1 MDIEYKRIDGTS
13 RRYIALLTGLA
24 ILALGGIIA
33 TYLMFQK
40 GVYLTGMTNRVPWG
54 LQIVLAVFYIGLS
67 EGSLLVSG
75 LYGIFGKYEYKPL
88 TRVTAFLGMLFLV
101 AGLISILTDQGRID
115 RLLTMPFS
123 HFNKLSMFSLNPILY
138 VTTILGCLVYIWALF
153 KEKGLLTKAASV
165 VVVLL
170 ALCVHT
176 GTGFIFAFVARE
188 LYHSPLLPVTFVAAA
203 NSSGVALMIIVI
215 VSAFRLTGRHLDKA
229 LIIWLGRLLG
239 VFVVV
244 AMYVLLLE
252 NFHRL
257 YIIESREAARFFMF
271 SGFHS
276 AAFWICL
283 MLIGS
288 LIPAMILFRRGTST
302 SLRWVVFASAL
313 VVFGVFFERYLIVI
327 PGLMYPPDLFPG
339 MEIISSPLEE
349 GIATY
354 KIGFLEVL
362 QAFGVA
368 GLIGFVFFVG
378 LVRLRML
385 PAEARVPW
393 ESPMLKYQM
402 PHFEWGQEG
411 EMQEVEEPRS
421 TVY

>member
-1 MDIEYKRIDGTS
+1 MIIEYKRVDGRS
-13 RRYIALLTGLA
+13 RGYIALLIAVALM
-24 ILALGGIIA
+24 ALGGGFA
-33 TYLMFQK
+33 TYLMIQK
-40 GVYLTGMTNRVPWG
+40 GIYLTGMTNRVPWG
-54 LQIVLAVFYIGLS
+54 LQIVMSVFYIGLS

-115 RLLTMPFS
+115 RVLTMPFT
-123 HFNKLSMFSLNPILY
+123 HFNKYSMFSINPILY
-138 VTTILGCLVYIWALF
+138 VTTITGCLVYIWALF
-153 KEKGLLTKAASV
+153 KERGLLTKAASV

-170 ALCVHT
+170 ALGVHT
-176 GTGFIFAFVARE
+176 GTGCIFALVARD

-215 VSAFRLTGRHLDKA
+215 VSAFRLTKRHLDKA
-229 LIIWLGRLLG
+229 LVVWLGRLLG

-244 AMYVLLLE
+244 AMYVVLLDNL
-252 NFHRL
+252 HRY
-257 YIIESREAARFFMF
+257 YIIQSREAARFFMF
-271 SGFHS
+271 GGYHS
-276 AAFWICL
+276 IAFWFCL

-288 LIPAMILFRRGTST
+288 LIPAVVLFRRGTST
-302 SLRWVVFASAL
+302 SVRWIVFASAL

-327 PGLMYPPDLFPG
+327 PGLVYPPDIFPG
-339 MEIISSPLEE
+339 MEIVGSPLNE

-354 KIGFLEVL
+354 KISFLEVL
-362 QAFGVA
+362 QALGVL
-368 GLIGFVFFVG
+368 GLIGFIFFVG

-402 PHFEWGQEG
+402 PQFEWGQEAAAA
-411 EMQEVEEPRS
+411 EKKEARS
-421 TVY
+421 TLY